1 MKLNLNPDYFNIN
14 ASNQLSP
21 VLELKGIKTNN
32 FLKIDATTKLLEL
45 TYNPYHFQSDG
56 SGRLMNRFRSDGGL
70 METSGGSRV
79 KLEDTSLTSSAAGLK
94 LNIGNGSAK
103 KKAQAIQSQR
113 PKIQEDDEIPI
124 QVKWT
129 TELVEALKQLR
140 QAKGIT
146 QVDLAKK
153 MNLPANTFKDI
164 ENYSS
169 QYNPTLYKKAFR
181 ILGGDP
187 KSLNFPK
194 AK

>member
-1 MKLNLNPDYFNIN
+1 MSIYQDWEN
-14 ASNQLSP
+14 
-21 VLELKGIKTNN
+21 VT
-32 FLKIDATTKLLEL
+32 
-45 TYNPYHFQSDG
+45 
-56 SGRLMNRFRSDGGL
+56 
-70 METSGGSRV
+70 
-79 KLEDTSLTSSAAGLK
+79 
-94 LNIGNGSAK
+94 IGNGCAK

>member
-1 MKLNLNPDYFNIN
+1 MSIYQDWE
-14 ASNQLSP
+14 P
-21 VLELKGIKTNN
+21 V
-32 FLKIDATTKLLEL
+32 A
-45 TYNPYHFQSDG
+45 
-56 SGRLMNRFRSDGGL
+56 
-70 METSGGSRV
+70 
-79 KLEDTSLTSSAAGLK
+79 
-94 LNIGNGSAK
+94 IGNGSAK
-103 KKAQAIQSQR
+103 KKAQVIQSQR
-113 PKIQEDDEIPI
+113 PKNEEEDEIPKP
-124 QVKWT
+124 VKWS

-140 QAKGIT
+140 QTNGIT

-187 KSLNFPK
+187 KTLNFPK

>member
-1 MKLNLNPDYFNIN
+1 MSIYQDW
-14 ASNQLSP
+14 
-21 VLELKGIKTNN
+21 
-32 FLKIDATTKLLEL
+32 
-45 TYNPYHFQSDG
+45 
-56 SGRLMNRFRSDGGL
+56 
-70 METSGGSRV
+70 ETV
-79 KLEDTSLTSSAAGLK
+79 T
-94 LNIGNGSAK
+94 IGNGSAK
-103 KKAQAIQSQR
+103 KRAQAIQSQR